1 MSVQA
6 VPPLWADVQG
16 DGLEDLM
23 AGEKDIARRE
33 LVLGLDPSSTICGY
47 AAMGS
52 RREVVSVGWLKPG
65 CRDDNSFERDM
76 AMCDDLIT
84 LLEELRPT
92 TILIE
97 WPKGKVHEGR
107 HHGRGAGLAV
117 YGTGVGRLPGR
128 QWSGR
133 DPAAAVTW
141 CRFWTLSG
149 RGGFRRS
156 RGSGQSPARCLSM
169 PRTWGR
175 IRVGIC
181 PMRSV
186 YACGGWRSG
195 RCYFP
200 ELFTHP

>member
-1 MSVQA
+1 MPVQA

-76 AMCDDLIT
+76 AMCDDLVT

-117 YGTGVGRLPGR
+117 YGTGVGAIAR
-128 QWSGR
+128 Q
-133 DPAAAVTW
+133 AVVW
-141 CRFWTLSG
+141 
-149 RGGFRRS
+149 
-156 RGSGQSPARCLSM
+156 A
-169 PRTWGR
+169 
-175 IRVGIC
+175 
-181 PMRSV
+181 
-186 YACGGWRSG
+186 RSG
-195 RCYFP
+195 GGCDVVPILDTVWTRGIPKVERQRAIACEVP
-200 ELFTHP
+200 EYAPHMGEDPGGDMSDAIGLCLWWLAERSLLFS